1 MDPVVETAAGRL
13 RGTERKGIRLFR
25 GIPYARAPVGRL
37 RFRPPE
43 PASPW
48 RGVRD
53 ALRTGPAAPQPQPL
67 QAFLRP
73 ILRGGAGA
81 HAEDCLF
88 LNVWTPGCDEARRPV
103 LVWLH
108 GGAFVFGSGSTVL
121 YSGRRLARRGDAV
134 VVTVN
139 YRLGALGFLHLAD
152 RLGSDELF
160 ASNLGLLDQ
169 IAALEWVRE
178 NIAAFGGDPG
188 NVTLFGESA
197 GAMSVGALLGSPRA
211 RPLFRRAILQSG
223 AAQHVSS
230 PERAGAV
237 AEFFLH
243 EAGLDPGRAERLRR
257 MPVEAILAA
266 QQRAALRYGFAE
278 GQLPWQPVVD
288 GRLIPVPPL
297 EALRRGAAKD
307 IPVLVGTNRD
317 EWKLFTL
324 ADRAAHRLDDA
335 GLRWRL
341 AHELRR
347 FGAGERVERVIEAYR
362 QAPSR
367 RGTTPF
373 ELFSAFQTD
382 RIFRWPAIRLAEAQA
397 ESGARSFA
405 YLFTWTPP
413 LFAGRVGACHGL
425 EVPFVFGTI
434 RHPALRPL
442 LGSTQSAR
450 GVARAMQEAWT
461 SFARGGIPS
470 CHDLGAWPGY
480 DRTRRTTVLL
490 GARRF
495 AEDAPLDVERQLFE
509 SEGIE

>member
-25 GIPYARAPVGRL
+25 GVPYARAPVGRL
-37 RFRPPE
+37 RFRPPQ
-43 PASPW
+43 PQPPW

-53 ALRTGPAAPQPQPL
+53 ALSTGAAAPQPEPL

-81 HAEDCLF
+81 HDEDCLY
-88 LNVWTPGCDEARRPV
+88 LNVWTPGCDDARRPV

-134 VVTVN
+134 VVTIN

-152 RLGSDELF
+152 LLGSDELF

-169 IAALEWVRE
+169 IAALEWVRD

-188 NVTLFGESA
+188 NVTVFGESA
-197 GAMSVGALLGSPRA
+197 GAMSVGALLGAPRA
-211 RPLFRRAILQSG
+211 RSLFHRAILQSG

-230 PERAGAV
+230 PERACAV

-243 EAGLDPGRAERLRR
+243 EAGLDLARAERLRR
-257 MPVEAILAA
+257 LPADAILAA

-324 ADRAAHRLDDA
+324 ADRSAHRLDEA

-341 AHELRR
+341 GHELQR

-362 QAPSR
+362 RAPSG
-367 RGTTPF
+367 RGATPF
-373 ELFSAFQTD
+373 ELFAAFQTD

-397 ESGARSFA
+397 ESGARSFS

-442 LGSTQSAR
+442 LGSTRSAR

-470 CHDLGAWPGY
+470 CFELGAWPGY
-480 DRTRRTTVLL
+480 DATRRTTVLL
-490 GARRF
+490 GPRCF
-495 AEDAPLDVERQLFE
+495 AEDAPLDAERRLFE
-509 SEGIE
+509 SEGID